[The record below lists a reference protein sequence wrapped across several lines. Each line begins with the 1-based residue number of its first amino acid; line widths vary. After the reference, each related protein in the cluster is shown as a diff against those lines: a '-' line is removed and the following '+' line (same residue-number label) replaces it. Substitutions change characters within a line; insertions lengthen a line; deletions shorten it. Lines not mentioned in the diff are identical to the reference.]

1 MCGIVGYAG
10 RPAGIDDELLA
21 TMRDSLTHRGPDA
34 AGIWSSADR
43 SVVLGHRRLSILD
56 LSPTGHQPM
65 AAQGDEYVIVFN
77 GEIYNHDDLRVELGK
92 RGVTFAGRSD
102 TEVILAAYR
111 EWGEESP
118 QRLRGMFAFAIYDSR
133 RRTLF
138 LARDRVGEKPLYWAR
153 HRSGLVFASELKAL
167 IADPSFHATLDP
179 EGVAFY
185 LSFGYV
191 PGEHCILKGVN
202 KLRAGHCLTFG
213 IEEDV
218 VRTRGYWDIPRP
230 NPADVADRD
239 QLVAEL
245 EQLVVSSVGEQLV
258 ADVPVAVLLS
268 GGIDSS
274 VVTAV
279 AARTSARPVRT
290 FTITIP
296 DSPAI
301 DESVHAKKVAS
312 HFGTEHIPLPL
323 DPSSLHVL
331 HDLSVQF
338 DEPISDS
345 SMIPTYLLARTVS
358 RHCKVV
364 LGGDGADELFGGYRA
379 YQGAV
384 HQARLRAMLPRAV
397 RELVSRGAR
406 ALLPTGTRRRNGLIG
421 LAGSVE
427 DGIAQIGIMFD
438 RRTWGALSPWLANQE
453 VRLDPLAWRRKLVE
467 ADRGIPGAAMAADFR
482 TYLPEDVLTKVDRAS
497 MLSSLEVRAPFLDH
511 RIVEF
516 AYRRVPNALRAS
528 TTQRKILLKDLA
540 RRILPGDLDLERK
553 QGFSIPLSSWLT
565 PGSIREW
572 QDECR
577 REIAALFSP
586 DVLSW
591 QHARLNEGMF
601 QRVFAFMMIT
611 LWMRHYRVAL

>member
-10 RPAGIDDELLA
+10 RSGGMDSELLA
-21 TMRDSLTHRGPDA
+21 TMRDALVHRGPDA
-34 AGIWSSADR
+34 AGTWSAADC

-65 AAQGDEYVIVFN
+65 PTQAEELVIVFN
-77 GEIYNHDDLRVELGK
+77 GEIYNHDALRVELRK
-92 RGVTFAGRSD
+92 RGATFVGRSD

-111 EWGEESP
+111 EWGEECP
-118 QRLRGMFAFAIYDSR
+118 QRLRGMFAFAIYDSQ

-153 HRSGLVFASELKAL
+153 HRDGLVFASELKAL
-167 IADPSFHATLDP
+167 IADPAFHPRLDP
-179 EGVAFY
+179 RGVAFY

-191 PGEHCILKGVN
+191 PAEHCILKGVN
-202 KLRAGHCLTFG
+202 KLKAGHCLTFS

-218 VRTRGYWDIPRP
+218 VRARRYWDIPRP
-230 NPADVADRD
+230 DSADVADRE
-239 QLVAEL
+239 QLVGEL
-245 EQLVVSSVGEQLV
+245 EQLIVSAVGEQLV

-268 GGIDSS
+268 GGVDSS
-274 VVTAV
+274 VVTAI
-279 AARTSARPVRT
+279 AARTSGRPIRT

-296 DSPAI
+296 GSPSI
-301 DESVHAKKVAS
+301 DEAVHAKKVAD
-312 HFGTEHIPLPL
+312 HFATQHVQLPI
-323 DPSSLHVL
+323 DPSSLNVL

-358 RHCKVV
+358 QHCKVV

-379 YQGAV
+379 YQGTL
-384 HQARLRAMLPRAV
+384 HQARV
-397 RELVSRGAR
+397 R
-406 ALLPTGTRRRNGLIG
+406 ALLPRPVRDLVSLGARILLPTGMKRRNGLIG

-427 DGIAQIGIMFD
+427 DGIAQIGVMFD
-438 RRTWGALSPWLANQE
+438 RGSWRTLSPWLADQE
-453 VRLDPLAWRRKLVE
+453 IRLDPVAWRRDLVE
-467 ADRGIPGAAMAADFR
+467 ADRGVPGAAMAADFR

-516 AYRRVPNALRAS
+516 AYGRVPNALRVSA
-528 TTQRKILLKDLA
+528 TQRKIVLKDLA
-540 RRILPGDLDLERK
+540 RRILPADLDLERK

-565 PGSIREW
+565 PKSIQEWREDC
-572 QDECR
+572 Q
-577 REIAALFSP
+577 REIAALLSP
-586 DVLSW
+586 AAISW
-591 QHARLNEGMF
+591 KRARVNEGMF
-601 QRVFAFMMIT
+601 QRVFALMMIT
-611 LWMRHYRVAL
+611 LWMRHYRISL